1 MAQDKHSVDQ
11 FKIPMIE
18 VKRYPNLRFLT
29 WQLHQDLIR
38 EDEALSVYEREWRH
52 VDAANLTVEEQAL
65 IDHLTA
71 RYGNGVLNV

>member
-1 MAQDKHSVDQ
+1 MAQDKHPVGQ
-11 FKIPMIE
+11 LEIPMIE

-38 EDEALSVYEREWRH
+38 EDDAFSVYEREWRH
-52 VDAANLTVEEQAL
+52 VDADNLTAEEQAL
-65 IDHLTA
+65 IDHLAA

>member
-1 MAQDKHSVDQ
+1 MTQENHPDQ
-11 FKIPMIE
+11 QREIPLID

-38 EDEALSVYEREWRH
+38 EDEAFSVYEREWRH
-52 VDAANLTVEEQAL
+52 VDAATLSAEEQAL
-65 IDHLTA
+65 IQHLAA